1 MDTAININDQRT
13 ADAFWT
19 LLKPLKR
26 EVRQWL
32 AMRLDESLKEQ
43 NNPIHTD
50 SLSDAQEFINNPIH
64 TDSLSDAQEFIK
76 TLSVHGEKPVPSN
89 EKGIYAL
96 LDEKY

>member
-1 MDTAININDQRT
+1 MMDTVISLNDQRT

-32 AMRLDESLKEQ
+32 AIRLDESLKEQ
-43 NNPIHTD
+43 HDLVHTD
-50 SLSDAQEFINNPIH
+50 NLLEAQKFV
-64 TDSLSDAQEFIK
+64 K
-76 TLSVHGEKPVPSN
+76 TLSVHGEIPVPSN

>member
-43 NNPIHTD
+43 NNPIHII
-50 SLSDAQEFINNPIH
+50 QFIRIAYQMLKN
-64 TDSLSDAQEFIK
+64 L
-76 TLSVHGEKPVPSN
+76 
-89 EKGIYAL
+89 
-96 LDEKY
+96 

>member
-32 AMRLDESLKEQ
+32 AMRLDVIQFIRIAYQMLK
-43 NNPIHTD
+43 N
-50 SLSDAQEFINNPIH
+50 L
-64 TDSLSDAQEFIK
+64 
-76 TLSVHGEKPVPSN
+76 
-89 EKGIYAL
+89 
-96 LDEKY
+96 

>member
-43 NNPIHTD
+43 NNPII
-50 SLSDAQEFINNPIH
+50 QFIRIAYQMLKN
-64 TDSLSDAQEFIK
+64 L
-76 TLSVHGEKPVPSN
+76 
-89 EKGIYAL
+89 
-96 LDEKY
+96 

>member
-26 EVRQWL
+26 EVRQC
-32 AMRLDESLKEQ
+32 
-43 NNPIHTD
+43 
-50 SLSDAQEFINNPIH
+50 NPIH

>member
-50 SLSDAQEFINNPIH
+50 SLSGKILTHE
-64 TDSLSDAQEFIK
+64 SLYRYQHID
-76 TLSVHGEKPVPSN
+76 
-89 EKGIYAL
+89 
-96 LDEKY
+96 